1 MTTEYHVSI
10 MRHAKS
16 DWDVGARAD
25 FERPLSPRGE
35 RDAARMAKWLLEQTF
50 VPDLIV
56 SSTAVR
62 AEQTA
67 RIVAHALG
75 GIPITWRDDLYLA
88 QLDVL
93 VGALADPP
101 AGNWM
106 LIGHNPGLEDL
117 VEFCAAAGTLA
128 VCETDAD
135 GGDLHGGV
143 KHWGCAAGA
152 GLRTDTRAPTAEAT
166 RLTQSLAR
174 ARDPR
179 IQATLCAKPH

>member
-1 MTTEYHVSI
+1 

-117 VEFCAAAGTLA
+117 VEFCDPRLRARSRF
-128 VCETDAD
+128 
-135 GGDLHGGV
+135 V
-143 KHWGCAAGA
+143 K
-152 GLRTDTRAPTAEAT
+152 LMPTAAIYT
-166 RLTQSLAR
+166 VALSIGDAPLAR
-174 ARDPR
+174 GCGR
-179 IQATLCAKPH
+179 ILAHQRPKQLV